1 MPFSL
6 GLDPVTSVNAPQLH
20 TRLTYL
26 FQRTFGLEQLCLL
39 SHLELLDLARR
50 GARDFGEDEFPRH
63 LIWGEVIATPL
74 A

>member
-1 MPFSL
+1 MPLSL
-6 GLDPVTSVNAPQLH
+6 GLVSVTSVNALQLH

-50 GARDFGEDEFPRH
+50 GARDFGEDELSRH
-63 LIWGEVIATPL
+63 LVRGEVIATPL